1 MARRVNR
8 TAKLKS
14 VSQVG
19 LPTMSNNLR
28 PNRIQRGFT
37 LIELLVVI
45 AIIAVLIALLLP
57 AVQQAREA
65 ARRTQCKNNLKQLGL
80 AMHNY
85 HDTMGRFPPGVIWA
99 GNVMYAG
106 SRTTYFVMLLP
117 YLDQGPLYNLIDFNI
132 PSVMWC
138 YGNNA
143 AAVKNVVP
151 GALCPSDGMGGVQK
165 NINCGPH
172 AVTNYMGFFGETIA
186 DISTRKA
193 VFGTNRGASLRDLS
207 DGTSST
213 LLFGEYLTGTGDPT
227 DWRGG
232 MWVDHTGFGFIHT
245 RNTPN
250 SNSPDLLPNG
260 WCSAGLNVPQ
270 KNLPCGAGD
279 SYTTDTAA
287 SRSRHT
293 GGVHVLLGD
302 GAVRFVS
309 ENIDINTWRAL
320 GTMSGSEVISEF

>member
-1 MARRVNR
+1 
-8 TAKLKS
+8 
-14 VSQVG
+14 
-19 LPTMSNNLR
+19 MSS
-28 PNRIQRGFT
+28 PNRPTRVARGFT

-99 GNVMYAG
+99 NNQIYTGP
-106 SRTTYFVMLLP
+106 RTTYFVMLLP

-132 PSVMWC
+132 ANVMWC

-151 GALCPSDGMGGVQK
+151 GALCPSDGMGGTQK
-165 NINCGPH
+165 NTNCGLH
-172 AVTNYMGFFGETIA
+172 AVTNYMGFFGETLA
-186 DISTRKA
+186 DSFTRKS
-193 VFGTNRGASLRDLS
+193 VFGANRGASLRDLT

-213 LLFGEYLTGTGDPT
+213 LLFGEYLTGSGLAD

-232 MWVDHTGFGFIHT
+232 MWPDLAGFGLIHT

-250 SNSPDLLPNG
+250 SNSPDLLYPQ
-260 WCSAGLNVPQ
+260 WCPPGLNLPQ
-270 KNLPCGAGD
+270 KNLPCVPGD
-279 SYTTDTAA
+279 GTTTDTAT

-309 ENIDINTWRAL
+309 DNIDLNTWRAL
-320 GTMSGSEVISEF
+320 GTMSGSEVIGEF